1 MTQVMAN
8 KASIKEFFDELKCCV
23 IIPTYNNAAT
33 IVQVINGVQE
43 YTDQVIV
50 INDGSTDETEKI
62 LSRFD
67 HLRIISYAKNKGKGY
82 VLRKALRYAH
92 EEGFKYGITID
103 SDGQHIPADLPV
115 FLNKIKEEPDAI
127 IIGSRNLNQEN
138 VPGKNSFANKF
149 SNFWFYIETGQ
160 KLPDTQSGFRAY
172 PLSLLYKRRFWGRK
186 YEFEVEVLVRSA
198 WKGIK
203 TIPVPINVYYP
214 PKTERISHFRPF
226 VDFFRISVLN
236 TILVL
241 VAFLFVKPFS
251 FVRALNKKNI
261 HDFFQKEFVHNPE
274 KDHKIIASVMVGVF
288 FSVTPFWGWQV
299 WIALLVALLFRLNKV
314 ITAVSTAISVPPLI
328 PLIIYLSYALG
339 GLVYNHDAVKL
350 KYSINIT
357 VESIKINLI
366 QYSIG
371 SFFLGFILS
380 GVLGFITLLLLK
392 IIRKNQ
398 GKRISDTDDKQ

>member
-1 MTQVMAN
+1 M
-8 KASIKEFFDELKCCV
+8 
-23 IIPTYNNAAT
+23 
-33 IVQVINGVQE
+33 
-43 YTDQVIV
+43 
-50 INDGSTDETEKI
+50 
-62 LSRFD
+62 
-67 HLRIISYAKNKGKGY
+67 
-82 VLRKALRYAH
+82 
-92 EEGFKYGITID
+92 GFRYGISID
-103 SDGQHIPADLPV
+103 ADGQHFASDLPA
-115 FLNKIKEEPDAI
+115 FLKKIMEVLGAI
-127 IIGSRNLNQEN
+127 IIGSRNLQSEN
-138 VPGKNSFANKF
+138 MPAKNSFGNKF
-149 SNFWFYIETGQ
+149 SNFWFYIETGR

-172 PLSLLYKRRFWGRK
+172 PLYLLHKKRFFGRK

-241 VAFLFVKPFS
+241 AAFLVVKPFS
-251 FVRALNKKNI
+251 FLRALNKKNI
-261 HDFFQKEFVHNPE
+261 HDFFQKEFVQSPD
-274 KDHKIIASVMVGVF
+274 KDYKIIASVMVGVF

-299 WIALLVALLFRLNKV
+299 WIALLVALVFRLNKV

-328 PLIIYLSYALG
+328 PLIIYSSYLLG

-350 KYSINIT
+350 EYSLNINM
-357 VESIKINLI
+357 ESIKLNLI

-371 SFFLGFILS
+371 SFFLGLIIS
-380 GVLGFITLLLLK
+380 VIAGFITLLLLK

-398 GKRISDTDDKQ
+398 GKRIPDTDDK